1 MILDTSFTLVLDH
14 DSIVV
19 YFNNNND
26 YIVETVASGKHT
38 LSPRGYNQVFLLDST
53 RKFTCLT
60 DLRNTLD
67 TTTTSN
73 QGGGLD
79 LDTSAIFFKNLFST
93 QSQPQVPQAPFKP
106 DIEIV

>member
-1 MILDTSFTLVLDH
+1 MILDTSFTIVLDH
-14 DSIVV
+14 NALVI

-26 YIVETVASGKHT
+26 YTVETITSGKHT

-53 RKFTCLT
+53 RKFACLS

-67 TTTTSN
+67 TTDVPSDSS
-73 QGGGLD
+73 GID
-79 LDTSAIFFKNLFST
+79 LDTSALFFKNLFS
-93 QSQPQVPQAPFKP
+93 SPQASSPQASSKP